1 MPTSS
6 NMFST
11 MDKQP
16 RRILLMYITKVSG
29 HRQATVAIQKTL
41 KNMLPDAEIM
51 SINGFEYT
59 YPILEKLVN
68 RAYMGV
74 IKRAPKIWDKMYDNP
89 KLVKRSKLI
98 KEFLN
103 KKSHKKLQRL
113 FETFKPDTVICT
125 QAFPCGMV
133 ADFKTTHQCSF
144 NLIGVLTDFAPHAYW
159 LNPGVDYYIVPSDDA
174 KKRFVQ
180 LGIPDDS
187 IKVFGIPIRMK
198 FADKSTKQEA
208 AKKLGLDPQV
218 PTVLIMG
225 GGQGLGP
232 IKKVVQSLIKLSK
245 PIQLVVIAGVNIK
258 LMDWLKKLQ
267 SKSDRK
273 LLIYDYANN
282 VHELMDAA
290 ALIISKPGGMTTS
303 ESLAKGLPMI
313 IVNPIP
319 GQEMHNTEFLMKKGI
334 ALRVDDVDEI
344 AHVVLDLLSSPQRL
358 SSMSKA
364 AYEQG
369 RPYAAKDIADL
380 VVSLPPNAL
389 ALVES

>member
-1 MPTSS
+1 
-6 NMFST
+6 
-11 MDKQP
+11 
-16 RRILLMYITKVSG
+16 MYITKVSG

-41 KNMLPDAEIM
+41 KSFLPDAEIM

-59 YPILEKLVN
+59 YPILEKVVN
-68 RAYMGV
+68 KAYMGV
-74 IKRAPKIWDKMYDNP
+74 IKRAPKIWDRMYDNP

-103 KKSHKKLQRL
+103 KKSHKKLHRL
-113 FETFKPDTVICT
+113 FESFNPDTVICT

-133 ADFKTTHQCSF
+133 ADYKTTNQCSF

-159 LNPGVDYYIVPSDDA
+159 LNPGVDYYIVPSEDA
-174 KKRFVQ
+174 KKRFIQ
-180 LGIPDDS
+180 HGIPADA

-198 FADKSTKQEA
+198 FADKITKLEA
-208 AKKLGLDPQV
+208 AQRLGLDPQV

-232 IKKVVQSLIKLSK
+232 IKKVVQSLIKLPK
-245 PIQLVVIAGVNIK
+245 FMQLIVIAGVNVK

-267 SKSDRK
+267 DKTDRK

-282 VHELMDAA
+282 VHELMDAST
-290 ALIISKPGGMTTS
+290 LIVTKPGGMTTS

-319 GQEMHNTEFLMKKGI
+319 GQEIHNTEFLMKKGI
-334 ALRVDDVDEI
+334 ALRVDDVEDI
-344 AHVVLDLLSSPQRL
+344 AQEVQDLLLSPQRL
-358 SSMSKA
+358 SAMSKA

-369 RPYAAKDIADL
+369 RPYAAKDIAEL
-380 VVSLPPNAL
+380 VVSLPPKSM